1 MLCCLER
8 MCYYLKGKH
17 PNESSCVLLRK
28 HALARCETQMWNW
41 THKHKQS
48 HGRFFTAPPSSWPC
62 FYCPVLLYTAV
73 LCLLSLWG
81 IPLRLY
87 VLHNPPKP
95 IRIKSTVTHSAIIAV
110 FITLGCI
117 FTGNTH
123 SCYYILDRFITSA
136 WTFRCRLLWC
146 YCAFNVHSFFLK
158 HSSIT
163 WRNSWSWLR
172 WTCACG
178 RCQIWFKKIMVS
190 KTIHKVT

>member
-1 MLCCLER
+1 MR
-8 MCYYLKGKH
+8 ASVCYWGSMHWQDVKH
-17 PNESSCVLLRK
+17 
-28 HALARCETQMWNW
+28 RCETEHTNTNKATAASSQHRLAPDPVS
-41 THKHKQS
+41 TVL
-48 HGRFFTAPPSSWPC
+48 RFFTRPC
-62 FYCPVLLYTAV
+62 CVYCLYEEFHYG
-73 LCLLSLWG
+73 C
-81 IPLRLY
+81 
-87 VLHNPPKP
+87 NPPKP
-95 IRIKSTVTHSAIIAV
+95 IRIKSTVTHSALIAV

-123 SCYYILDRFITSA
+123 SHYYILDCSITSA
-136 WTFRCRLLWC
+136 WTFHCRLLWC

-178 RCQIWFKKIMVS
+178 RCQIWFKKMMVS

>member
-1 MLCCLER
+1 
-8 MCYYLKGKH
+8 MCVTEEACIGK
-17 PNESSCVLLRK
+17 
-28 HALARCETQMWNW
+28 MWN
-41 THKHKQS
+41 TDVKLDTQTQTKPRPLLHSTAQLLTLFLLS
-48 HGRFFTAPPSSWPC
+48 CASLHGR
-62 FYCPVLLYTAV
+62 AV
-73 LCLLSLWG
+73 FIVFMRNS
-81 IPLRLY
+81 LRLY

-123 SCYYILDRFITSA
+123 SRYYILDRFITSA

-190 KTIHKVT
+190 KTIHRVT